1 MIFPPSQTSVALRST
16 DDELARRVEIKMRCY
31 FVEERQGSRT
41 IFQID
46 ASHCLLMTFFQDGCI
61 HIRHA
66 WSCHIWP
73 CVASDFLAPR
83 GLQRLRMQG
92 EMTTVWI
99 YVA

>member
-46 ASHCLLMTFFQDGCI
+46 ASHCLLMTFSKMAAFTSAMLG
-61 HIRHA
+61 A
-66 WSCHIWP
+66 VTSGP
-73 CVASDFLAPR
+73 V
-83 GLQRLRMQG
+83 
-92 EMTTVWI
+92 
-99 YVA
+99 